1 MNDNSP
7 QNNGGWSV
15 VYETYNSPD
24 AYIVSGRLQNEGIDT
39 FIQEDPLGTAMGLHI
54 GEIGIVRVL
63 VNPHNYERAEFIL
76 AQNVDDE
83 VIDEDDDAEEQ

>member
-1 MNDNSP
+1 MNDNP
-7 QNNGGWSV
+7 AQNNGEWLV

-63 VNPHNYERAEFIL
+63 VNPSNYERAELIL
-76 AQNVDDE
+76 AQDVDAE
-83 VIDEDDDAEEQ
+83 AIDADDDTEE